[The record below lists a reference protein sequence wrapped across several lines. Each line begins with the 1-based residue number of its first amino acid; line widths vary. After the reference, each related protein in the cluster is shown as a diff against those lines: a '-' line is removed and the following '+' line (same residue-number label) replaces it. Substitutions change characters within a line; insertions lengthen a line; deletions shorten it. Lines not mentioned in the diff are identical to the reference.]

1 MPRSDRGVSSLN
13 CNLVRSMTVAGLLVV
28 GFAGR
33 GEAFAL
39 QRMAGAI
46 DLSRVASG
54 AVSLTSSQL
63 IASVPQQ
70 LVVPA
75 SIDLVGPLTEIRL
88 GIPSE
93 CDMTIEVADDTG
105 APLFL
110 AECHMPQ
117 GWQKVAFS
125 GRDSKGAMLPNGTYY
140 YTVTAD
146 GISRTMRV
154 VVSR

>member
-1 MPRSDRGVSSLN
+1 VSILSYSRI
-13 CNLVRSMTVAGLLVV
+13 VRSLPVAALLVV

-33 GEAFAL
+33 SDAFVL

-46 DLSRVASG
+46 DLSRFASG
-54 AVSLTSSQL
+54 AVSLPSSAL

-70 LVVPA
+70 LVTPA
-75 SIDLVGPLTEIRL
+75 TIDLMGPITDVSV
-88 GIPSE
+88 GIPTE
-93 CDMTIEVADDTG
+93 CDVTIEVADDAG

-110 AECHMPQ
+110 AEVHMPQ

-125 GRDSKGAMLPNGTYY
+125 GRDSKGGMLPNGTYY

-146 GISRTMRV
+146 GISRTTRV
-154 VVSR
+154 VVNR

>member
-1 MPRSDRGVSSLN
+1 
-13 CNLVRSMTVAGLLVV
+13 MTVAGLLVV
-28 GFAGR
+28 GIAGR
-33 GEAFAL
+33 SEAFAL
-39 QRMAGAI
+39 QRMAAVI
-46 DLSRVASG
+46 DLSRVTSG
-54 AVSLTSSQL
+54 VVSLPSSQL

-75 SIDLVGPLTEIRL
+75 SIDLVGPLTEIRV
-88 GIPSE
+88 GFPCE
-93 CDMTIEVADDTG
+93 CDVTIEVADDAG

-125 GRDSKGAMLPNGTYY
+125 GRDASGALLANGTYY

-154 VVSR
+154 VVKR

>member
-1 MPRSDRGVSSLN
+1 
-13 CNLVRSMTVAGLLVV
+13 MTVAGLLVV
-28 GFAGR
+28 GIAGR
-33 GEAFAL
+33 SEAFAL
-39 QRMAGAI
+39 QRMAAVI

-54 AVSLTSSQL
+54 VVSLPSSQL
-63 IASVPQQ
+63 IASIPQQ

-75 SIDLVGPLTEIRL
+75 SVDLVGPLTEIRV
-88 GIPSE
+88 GFPCE
-93 CDMTIEVADDTG
+93 CDVTIEVADDAG

-125 GRDSKGAMLPNGTYY
+125 GRDSSGAMLPNGTYY

-154 VVSR
+154 VVKR

>member
-1 MPRSDRGVSSLN
+1 MN
-13 CNLVRSMTVAGLLVV
+13 CNFVRSMTVAGLLVV

-33 GEAFAL
+33 SEAFAL
-39 QRMAGAI
+39 ERMAGAI
-46 DLSRVASG
+46 DLSRVTSG
-54 AVSLTSSQL
+54 VVSLPASQL
-63 IASVPQQ
+63 ISSIPQQ
-70 LVVPA
+70 LIVPA
-75 SIDLVGPLTEIRL
+75 SIDLVGPLAEIRL

-93 CDMTIEVADDTG
+93 CDMTIEVADDEG

-125 GRDSKGAMLPNGTYY
+125 GRDSNGAMLPNGTYY

-154 VVSR
+154 VVKR

>member
-1 MPRSDRGVSSLN
+1 
-13 CNLVRSMTVAGLLVV
+13 MTVAGLLVV
-28 GFAGR
+28 GIAGR
-33 GEAFAL
+33 SEAFAL
-39 QRMAGAI
+39 QRMAAVI

-54 AVSLTSSQL
+54 VVSLPASQL

-75 SIDLVGPLTEIRL
+75 SIDLAGPFTEIRVGL
-88 GIPSE
+88 PCE
-93 CDMTIEVADDTG
+93 CDVTIEVADDAG

-125 GRDSKGAMLPNGTYY
+125 GRDASGAMLPNGTYY

-154 VVSR
+154 VVKR

>member
-1 MPRSDRGVSSLN
+1 VN

-33 GEAFAL
+33 SEAFAL
-39 QRMAGAI
+39 ERMAGAI
-46 DLSRVASG
+46 DLSRVTAG
-54 AVSLTSSQL
+54 VVSLPASQL
-63 IASVPQQ
+63 ATNLPQQ
-70 LVVPA
+70 LIVPA
-75 SIDLVGPLTEIRL
+75 SVDLRGPLTDISV

-93 CDMTIEVADDTG
+93 CDVTIEVADDTG

-110 AECHMPQ
+110 AQCHMPQ

-125 GRDSKGAMLPNGTYY
+125 GRDTKGAMLRNGTYY

-154 VVSR
+154 VVNR

>member
-1 MPRSDRGVSSLN
+1 MN

-39 QRMAGAI
+39 QRMAGVI

-54 AVSLTSSQL
+54 VVSLPSSQL

-75 SIDLVGPLTEIRL
+75 SINLVGPLTEISL

-93 CDMTIEVADDTG
+93 CDMTIEVADDAG

-125 GRDSKGAMLPNGTYY
+125 GRNSNGAMLPNGTYY

-154 VVSR
+154 VVNR

>member
-1 MPRSDRGVSSLN
+1 
-13 CNLVRSMTVAGLLVV
+13 MTVAGLLVV

-46 DLSRVASG
+46 DLGRITSG
-54 AVSLTSSQL
+54 VVSLPASQL
-63 IASVPQQ
+63 ISSVPQQ
-70 LVVPA
+70 LIVPA
-75 SIDLVGPLTEIRL
+75 SIELVGPITEIRL
-88 GIPSE
+88 GIPSD
-93 CDMTIEVADDTG
+93 CDMTIEVADDAG

-110 AECHMPQ
+110 AQCHMPQ

-125 GRDSKGAMLPNGTYY
+125 GRDTNGAMLPNGTYY

-146 GISRTMRV
+146 GISRTTRV
-154 VVSR
+154 VVNR